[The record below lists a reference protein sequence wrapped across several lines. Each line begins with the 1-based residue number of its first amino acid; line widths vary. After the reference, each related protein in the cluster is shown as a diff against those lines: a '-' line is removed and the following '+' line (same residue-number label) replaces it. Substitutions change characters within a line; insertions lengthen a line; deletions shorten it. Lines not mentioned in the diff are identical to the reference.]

1 MDHLS
6 RLVTSALGRSY
17 EQRTTDLDATVLQA
31 TAELMILR
39 RDEITSIEAHPL
51 NTSLAVQEVG

>member
-6 RLVTSALGRSY
+6 RLVTSALRQSY
-17 EQRTTDLDATVLQA
+17 EQRATDMDGRVLQA

-39 RDEITSIEAHPL
+39 RDEIASIEGVPATTWLP
-51 NTSLAVQEVG
+51 VQEEG